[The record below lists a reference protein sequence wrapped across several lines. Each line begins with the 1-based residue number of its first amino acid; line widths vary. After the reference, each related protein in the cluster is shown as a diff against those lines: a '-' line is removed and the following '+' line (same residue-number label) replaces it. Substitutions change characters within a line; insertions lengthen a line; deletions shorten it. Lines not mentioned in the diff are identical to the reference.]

1 MKLNHSVLSG
11 SDGGSL
17 WRLLCSFVHPKTQH
31 LKILF
36 GADIVYI
43 QQQVIS
49 NDGDGPQLLNQ
60 GCVYAYRW
68 LGLFPLAVTWT
79 EGESETACSE
89 RLFRIFLDLKKLVG
103 WFLPL

>member
-36 GADIVYI
+36 GADIVYL

-49 NDGDGPQLLNQ
+49 NDGDGPQLLTQ

-68 LGLFPLAVTWT
+68 LGLFPLGDVNR
-79 EGESETACSE
+79 G
-89 RLFRIFLDLKKLVG
+89 RI
-103 WFLPL
+103 